1 MAEIKQIGDDNMQD
15 EKNKTTDNKKERLK
29 PVLLRLSVM
38 LTADVESKLTQLK
51 ISDDLNTVTAIYELD
66 RTKEFNIED
75 LEIQEIIAKIA
86 QDIKL

>member
-1 MAEIKQIGDDNMQD
+1 MQD